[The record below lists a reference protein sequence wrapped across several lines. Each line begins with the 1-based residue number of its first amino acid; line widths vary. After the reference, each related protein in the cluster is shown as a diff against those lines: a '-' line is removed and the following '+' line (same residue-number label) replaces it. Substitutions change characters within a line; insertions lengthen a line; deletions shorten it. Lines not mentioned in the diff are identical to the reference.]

1 MSRITPSMVEH
12 ETQRFWSAFC
22 SKSVEQF
29 SQFYSPSS
37 VVFGPAAE
45 RAESG
50 SVASMRRAREYMH
63 PEARV
68 TVSLGHIEVQTLSD
82 TTAVASY
89 PYSFAARN
97 VAKDFRGSV
106 DQVVDHARVTQVFEL
121 RDDGA
126 LQIIHEHISVVM
138 KV

>member
-1 MSRITPSMVEH
+1 
-12 ETQRFWSAFC
+12 
-22 SKSVEQF
+22 
-29 SQFYSPSS
+29 
-37 VVFGPAAE
+37 
-45 RAESG
+45 
-50 SVASMRRAREYMH
+50 MH